1 MTAAH
6 GTLTR
11 ARTGC
16 PCVICQHA
24 VTQTYRATPRAVKP
38 PIVRKFGTAK
48 VTIDP
53 AADLDVLLLTVVE
66 GMDEQPVATG
76 VCNPETWDDLM
87 DSDTNIG
94 RAQVALNEAI
104 TQMPTTRKVEVDPS
118 RYRKG
123 GSGRESRTV
132 EPGEAPRREIDL
144 PVLIAQ
150 MRVLST
156 GLITG
161 DTDLPVAMK
170 QYGRLRD
177 EIARRRSE
185 FAEAEGV
192 FDVLQRAI
200 LAKVSGD
207 E

>member
-1 MTAAH
+1 MPAAH
-6 GTLTR
+6 GTLAR
-11 ARTGC
+11 ARAGC

-24 VTQTYRATPRAVKP
+24 VTQTYRATPRGVKP
-38 PIVRKFGTAK
+38 PIVRKFGVAK
-48 VTIDP
+48 VVMDP
-53 AADLDVLLLTVVE
+53 AADLDVLVLVAEKDANERVTV
-66 GMDEQPVATG
+66 TG

-94 RAQVALNEAI
+94 RAQVALSEAVLEV
-104 TQMPTTRKVEVDPS
+104 PTAKKVDVDPS

-123 GSGRESRTV
+123 GKGKDSITV
-132 EPGEAPRREIDL
+132 NPGEDPRQPLDL

-150 MRVLST
+150 MRVMST

-161 DTDLPVAMK
+161 EIDLPVAMK

-207 E
+207 D